1 MNDFDTFD
9 TVKIITDMIHVEKPS
24 EEKLKQLGVHSW
36 PVWTKEES
44 EFPWEY
50 DEKETCYILEGD
62 VTVTPESGEPVR
74 FGKGDLV
81 VFPEGL
87 KCRWKIHKAVK
98 KHYRFG

>member
-1 MNDFDTFD
+1 
-9 TVKIITDMIHVEKPS
+9 MIHIEKPS
-24 EEKLKQLGVHSW
+24 EEKLKQLKVSSW
-36 PVWTKEES
+36 PVWSKEES
-44 EFPWEY
+44 EFPWYY

-62 VTVTPESGEPVR
+62 VEIIPEGGEPVR

-87 KCRWKIHKAVK
+87 KCKWKIKKAVK